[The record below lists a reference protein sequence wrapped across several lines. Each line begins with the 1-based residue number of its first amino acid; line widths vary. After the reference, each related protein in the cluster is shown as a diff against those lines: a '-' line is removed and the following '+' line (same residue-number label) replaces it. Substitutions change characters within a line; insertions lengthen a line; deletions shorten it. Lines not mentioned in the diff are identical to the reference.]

1 MNLDYLQNLMKMD
14 ADGAGGASGE
24 QPEQTEQME
33 APEQQETLPKPE
45 AKYTDEDIDR
55 IVERKFAR
63 WQKAREA
70 EIDQAKKLERMNAEE
85 QAKYQKEEAEKAK
98 AELARYKMADQA
110 RSMLAEKNLNVP
122 SDLIDMMIGEDADI
136 TKNNIDKFAK
146 LFGDAVNDEVSKR
159 LKGKTPSIGAGNKT
173 ITREDI
179 ENIKDPVERQKLI
192 AENLR
197 LFE

>member
-14 ADGAGGASGE
+14 TDEAGGASGG

-33 APEQQETLPKPE
+33 APEQQETPPKPE

-146 LFGDAVNDEVSKR
+146 HFGDAVNDEVSKR
-159 LKGKTPSIGAGNKT
+159 LKGKTPSMGAGNKT